1 MMTPPEKLE
10 ENEMF
15 LTCSCR
21 ALVFWWPRIRKAT
34 EWYKCYKCGS
44 TIVVSLSDLLNWE
57 E

>member
-1 MMTPPEKLE
+1 MMTPEKLE

-21 ALVFWWPRIRKAT
+21 GLVFWWPRIRKAT